1 MFIMTVYSDSNPS
14 LLDSKNNTIKLNKVI
29 HGFVLHCVISVKKQ
43 YTILGN
49 WIQQYIKKQ
58 YITTK
63 WASSQACKAGST
75 LRNQ

>member
-29 HGFVLHCVISVKKQ
+29 NGFVLHCIISVKKQ

-49 WIQQYIKKQ
+49 
-58 YITTK
+58 
-63 WASSQACKAGST
+63 
-75 LRNQ
+75 